1 MARRSR
7 AGGERIKGRLRK
19 AQEPKHRNAPKA
31 VPRSNLPPTSE
42 ETEVVRLT
50 RELNEA
56 REQQTATSDV
66 LRAISSSG
74 GELGPVFQAML
85 ENATRLCEA
94 KFGVLWRVDGE
105 TFYTAATQGLPPA
118 LAKYLE
124 RGPHRPGPKTGLG
137 RLLKTRACIH
147 VLDALEDRAYA
158 ERDPIRAAA
167 VELGGVRTFLVV
179 PMLKEGTIVG
189 AMSIIRQEVRRF
201 TERQIE
207 LSFRQSSRHRH
218 RECAVAQR
226 TASAHNG
233 PHGGVGA
240 AKGHI

>member
-1 MARRSR
+1 VSPPLAAQSYGSAAKHGSRKDRVVELRWRRDTPTCCLTANSH
-7 AGGERIKGRLRK
+7 AGF
-19 AQEPKHRNAPKA
+19 A
-31 VPRSNLPPTSE
+31 T
-42 ETEVVRLT
+42 TELS
-50 RELNEA
+50 EA

-105 TFYTAATQGLPPA
+105 TFHTAATQGLPPA

-124 RGPHRPGPKTGLG
+124 RGPHRPGPETGLG
-137 RLLKTRACIH
+137 RLLKTRACIQ

-167 VELGGVRTFLVV
+167 VELGRVRTFLVV
-179 PMLKEGTIVG
+179 PMLKVGTIVG
-189 AMSIIRQEVRRF
+189 AMSIIRQEVRP
-201 TERQIE
+201 
-207 LSFRQSSRHRH
+207 LM
-218 RECAVAQR
+218 
-226 TASAHNG
+226 
-233 PHGGVGA
+233 
-240 AKGHI
+240 

>member
-105 TFYTAATQGLPPA
+105 TFHTAATQGLPPA

-124 RGPHRPGPKTGLG
+124 RGPHRPGPETGLG
-137 RLLKTRACIH
+137 RLLKTRACIQ

-167 VELGGVRTFLVV
+167 VELGRVRTFLVV
-179 PMLKEGTIVG
+179 PMLKVGTIVG
-189 AMSIIRQEVRRF
+189 AMSIIRQEVRP
-201 TERQIE
+201 
-207 LSFRQSSRHRH
+207 LM
-218 RECAVAQR
+218 
-226 TASAHNG
+226 
-233 PHGGVGA
+233 
-240 AKGHI
+240 

>member
-1 MARRSR
+1 MSLSLQGDAMKRRSR
-7 AGGERIKGRLRK
+7 AGGKASKARGREALKTKRRDASK
-19 AQEPKHRNAPKA
+19 NAPSSA
-31 VPRSNLPPTSE
+31 PIQDA
-42 ETEVVRLT
+42 EVARLT

-85 ENATRLCEA
+85 ETATRLCEA

-105 TFYTAATQGLPPA
+105 TFHTAATQGLPPA

-124 RGPHRPGPKTGLG
+124 RGPHRPGPETGLG
-137 RLLKTRACIH
+137 RLLKTRACIQ

-179 PMLKEGTIVG
+179 PMLKEETLL
-189 AMSIIRQEVRRF
+189 VR
-201 TERQIE
+201 
-207 LSFRQSSRHRH
+207 
-218 RECAVAQR
+218 
-226 TASAHNG
+226 
-233 PHGGVGA
+233 
-240 AKGHI
+240 